1 MSAMGEQ
8 ENKEQVSTA
17 EKSGKTS
24 KEWRDWLD
32 VAAKLIGAVAV
43 AAITLIVHGYESKMS
58 LTTLQSQREQA
69 ESNLRAAMLHDLVEP
84 IIGRPAQG
92 EDIDPDR
99 ERLLVELLT
108 LNFHNHFEFK
118 PLLLEVDGRLAAKG
132 RQAGRESLESVARRV
147 SDRQINRLGA
157 IAATEPGKSASG
169 PVFEPISLFFQQTS
183 EVIKTETPCSTDP
196 VMGKQQQTAAPFV
209 GGLMSQPVCIA
220 SPDGSYDL
228 TVSVLGADFKKKTAD
243 LSITVTRGGQ
253 QNILRAID
261 FTVTPFDFPLTDN
274 NELDPDH
281 RFAVILYHLDT
292 DHRIVQLRVVWF
304 PPGYIPE
311 RERPVDYRAVR
322 SLLGVGGK

>member
-1 MSAMGEQ
+1 MGEQ

-43 AAITLIVHGYESKMS
+43 AAITWIVHDYDSKMS

-69 ESNLRAAMLHDLVEP
+69 ESNLRAGMLHDLVEP

-147 SDRQINRLGA
+147 SDRQINMLGA
-157 IAATEPGKSASG
+157 IAAMEQGKSASG

-183 EVIKTETPCSTDP
+183 ELIKTETPCSTDP
-196 VMGKQQQTAAPFV
+196 AMGKQQQRAAPFV
-209 GGLMSQPVCIA
+209 GGLMSQPVCVA
-220 SPDGSYDL
+220 SPDGTYDL
-228 TVSVLGADFKKKTAD
+228 TVSVLAADFKSRTAN
-243 LSITVTRGGQ
+243 LSISVSRGGQ
-253 QNILRAID
+253 RNILRTVD
-261 FTVTPFDFPLTDN
+261 FTITPFDFPLTDN

-281 RFAVILYHLDT
+281 RFAAVLDNL
-292 DHRIVQLRVVWF
+292 DRDSRIVQLRLVWF
-304 PPGYIPE
+304 PRGYIPE

>member
-1 MSAMGEQ
+1 MGEQ
-8 ENKEQVSTA
+8 ENKEQA
-17 EKSGKTS
+17 PAGEKSGKTS

-69 ESNLRAAMLHDLVEP
+69 ESNLRAGMLHDLVEP

-92 EDIDPDR
+92 EGIDPDR

-147 SDRQINRLGA
+147 SDRQINMLAA
-157 IAATEPGKSASG
+157 IAAAERGKRKSE
-169 PVFEPISLFFQQTS
+169 PVFEPTSLFFKETSKSIDIPISGSPDPNTGKRQQ
-183 EVIKTETPCSTDP
+183 
-196 VMGKQQQTAAPFV
+196 APALFV
-209 GGLMSQPVCIA
+209 GRHSSQPVYVA
-220 SPDGSYDL
+220 SPDGSYEL
-228 TVSVLGADFKKKTAD
+228 TVSVLGADFKKKAAD

-253 QNILRAID
+253 QDMVRAID
-261 FTVTPFDFPLTDN
+261 FAVTPFDFPLTDN

-281 RFAVILYHLDT
+281 RFAVVLYHLDK
-292 DHRIVQLRVVWF
+292 DDRIVQLRVVWF
-304 PPGYIPE
+304 PRGYIPE